1 MYCYNRLAHLLEV
14 REQVGQVMHS
24 HANAALTRT
33 QRRLVRELA
42 AQVVSDTELARRFG
56 VHRRTI
62 ERWRERDEPT
72 DQSSAPRRHG
82 RKVVTDEYER
92 AVITHRT
99 EHPHHGPKRIAH
111 HLRHCFPSANV
122 ATVWR
127 VLKAAGLSKRAPKK
141 TPLTTDQCGEASG
154 TT

>member
-1 MYCYNRLAHLLEV
+1 MRL
-14 REQVGQVMHS
+14 
-24 HANAALTRT
+24 HANAALTQT

-42 AQVVSDTELARRFG
+42 GQGVSDTELARRFG

-72 DQSSAPRRHG
+72 DRSSAAKRHG
-82 RKVVTDEYER
+82 RKVVTDEYEH

-99 EHPHHGPKRIAH
+99 EQPNHGPKRIAH
-111 HLRHCFPSANV
+111 DLRHRFPSANV

-127 VLKAAGLSKRAPKK
+127 ILKAAGRSKPAPKK
-141 TPLTTDQCGEASG
+141 TPITTD
-154 TT
+154 